1 MTRVLSGE
9 SEDAVTQSKKATG
22 LCVQGSHCAW
32 PRSSEMPDEE
42 GVICEENHGSFS
54 CLTPL
59 LAEVSSSS
67 AFMTGLQE
75 RVHLICLISISKFGI
90 CI

>member
-1 MTRVLSGE
+1 MLE
-9 SEDAVTQSKKATG
+9 QQSKKAG
-22 LCVQGSHCAW
+22 LCVRGSHRAW
-32 PRSSEMPDEE
+32 PQSSEMADEE
-42 GVICEENHGSFS
+42 GVICEENHGSSS

-59 LAEVSSSS
+59 LAEVSSIS

-75 RVHLICLISISKFGI
+75 RVHLICPISISKFGR